1 MAANRVDT
9 RILVHG
15 DQIFSFWATQN
26 PNDRVNS
33 CFDRSVTCV
42 STVPRE
48 QVRRLRSSM
57 LNASSPLTIPLGPS
71 FEAAPAHVDQ
81 MLRELEMENCKAVKT
96 PSETT
101 FAAEAQAKLEA
112 PTGSPD
118 W

>member
-1 MAANRVDT
+1 
-9 RILVHG
+9 
-15 DQIFSFWATQN
+15 
-26 PNDRVNS
+26 
-33 CFDRSVTCV
+33 
-42 STVPRE
+42 
-48 QVRRLRSSM
+48 M